1 MRLDDPSFFEPQR
14 WELIQAVVDC
24 LDFTEEEAEQ
34 LDTRELLEMLE
45 EDAAMSTFADSYSY

>member
-14 WELIQAVVDC
+14 WELIQAAVDY
-24 LDFTEEEAEQ
+24 LDLTEEEAEQ

-45 EDAAMSTFADSYSY
+45 EDAAMSTFADCYSY